1 MSSAS
6 EGLITEQKRGP
17 AGAFGVAV
25 RLLGSMKLS
34 VWLLLILAA
43 LTWLG
48 TLAQV
53 GRSLFDV
60 QREYFESWFVFA
72 KLPVALWGW
81 EPVSKPLVIPLPGA
95 YPVMGLLFVN
105 LLVGGLLRM
114 KWNGRNA
121 GILITHL
128 GIALLL
134 VAGFVKMHYSY
145 AGNMALF
152 EAPADGRPLGERIT
166 KSSQFVSYHDYELA
180 LLRDG
185 GSSIEERVI
194 PESTLLGAR
203 GAGVVTLKAE
213 GLPFTVEVSHWFDN
227 CDVRAKGPMFEVPV
241 PVINGLFLAGADP
254 TDKREQDTAGCY
266 VTIVEASGQRQQ
278 GIVVGEERRP
288 ITSYRSPFTFTVQGQ
303 RYGLDL
309 RRVIY
314 DLPFA
319 VRLDEFRKNDHPG
332 TMMAKDFR
340 SFVTVFEGGSERK
353 VQIYMNTPLRKDGF
367 VFYQASFG
375 QVGMGGSDGD
385 AVPYTVLEVARNP
398 SDKWP
403 EYSCWVIAVGMCLH
417 FLIKL
422 IKFLESST
430 RKALQA

>member
-1 MSSAS
+1 MSATP
-6 EGLITEQKRGP
+6 EVGITQQKRGP
-17 AGAFGVAV
+17 AGLPGWII
-25 RLLGSMKLS
+25 RTLGSMRLS
-34 VWLLLILAA
+34 VVLLLILAA

-53 GRSLFDV
+53 RRSLFDV
-60 QREYFESWFVFA
+60 QREYFESWFVMA

-81 EPVSKPLVIPLPGA
+81 EPMTRPLVIPLPGA

-114 KWNGRNA
+114 KWSQRNA
-121 GILITHL
+121 GILITHI

-152 EAPADGRPLGERIT
+152 EAPTDGKQMGDRVT
-166 KSSQFVSYHDYELA
+166 KSSTFVSYHDYELA
-180 LLRDG
+180 LLHDNG
-185 GSSIEERVI
+185 KTIEERVVA
-194 PESTLLGAR
+194 EAVLLGAR
-203 GAGVVTLKAE
+203 GKGVVVLHAD
-213 GLPFTVEVSHWFDN
+213 GLPFTIEVSHWLDN
-227 CDVRAKGPMFEVPV
+227 CDVMPKGPMFTPETPV
-241 PVINGLFLAGADP
+241 VNGLFLSPQPP
-254 TDKREQDTAGCY
+254 TDKREADTAGCY
-266 VTIVEASGQRQQ
+266 VTVVEESGQRQQ
-278 GIVVGEERRP
+278 GIVVGDERRP
-288 ITSYRSPFTFTVQGQ
+288 ITDQRSPFTFKVQGQ

-309 RRVIY
+309 RRVLY
-314 DLPFA
+314 DLPFS

-375 QVGMGGSDGD
+375 QAGMGGSDGS

-403 EYSCWVIAVGMCLH
+403 EYACWVIALGMVVHFVG
-417 FLIKL
+417 KL
-422 IKFLESST
+422 WKFLQSST